1 MVNDAGMSNRR
12 ALTQAERG
20 TRLAIFGAVLLA
32 WMLIV
37 ALTTGG
43 TNGVMLLI
51 GVLGIALIAVG
62 LMWRGR

>member
-1 MVNDAGMSNRR
+1 MSNRR

-62 LMWRGR
+62 LLWRGR